1 MNCNRLKKVILP
13 CVVLAGTLALTGC
26 MDDGYDFNEV
36 DMTVGIGGDGLSL
49 PVSSTDT
56 IKLED
61 VLELDGS
68 ESVVVKDNGDY
79 VFEQTGDD
87 VAPVHPAIDPI
98 VVSQAGAPEAGE
110 IVISAVPA
118 VGGGYYEITA
128 GGRAQSF
135 TYTGSKPDEV
145 LSLTSVGVDGAIS
158 FTVEFPRELSQ
169 AVPTVDRLTV
179 TLPSYMQLD
188 NAGQGTD
195 GHTLVYTDVP
205 TTASLTV
212 DVPISS
218 LDFTVSGQGNDR
230 LAIEGDRIVMAGDIR
245 VDVSATAS
253 TAAGVDG
260 SRITSSMRMD
270 DITVT
275 SAYGKFNPDID
286 LNELGN
292 VEITGVPD
300 FLTDGNVVVDLYNP
314 QILLTVTNDM
324 AIGGVING
332 VITSHKE
339 GNDPV
344 SIPVNGINVKPSGTT
359 NVCICRRAEAVDA
372 TLYDQVLP
380 IANLS
385 DLISTIPDNIT
396 FDAEATA
403 DSKTD
408 GSFDFGKQYT
418 IQPNYRIE
426 APITFD
432 ADARIVYKDTL
443 DGWNDDIS
451 DFELAEDSYVSMSA
465 TVENRVPA
473 YLDLQVSAVDVDG
486 NVMSENDITVEVS
499 TTVLASADGENSAET
514 PLTVNIRQKSEGALS
529 RLDGLVFNVE
539 ARASEDGQNPVVGK
553 TLNAKKHFIIAR
565 DINVKLVGKVI
576 GDFN

>member
-195 GHTLVYTDVP
+195 GHTLVYIDVP

-473 YLDLQVSAVDVDG
+473 YLDLQVSAVDIDG

-514 PLTVNIRQKSEGALS
+514 PLTVNIRQKSEGAFS

>member
-1 MNCNRLKKVILP
+1 
-13 CVVLAGTLALTGC
+13 LTGC

-98 VVSQAGAPEAGE
+98 VVSQAGAPETGE

-179 TLPSYMQLD
+179 TLPSYMRLD

-195 GHTLVYTDVP
+195 EHTLVYTDVP

-432 ADARIVYKDTL
+432 ADARIVYKGTL

-473 YLDLQVSAVDVDG
+473 YLDLQVSAVDIDG

-514 PLTVNIRQKSEGALS
+514 PLTVNIRQKSEGAFS

>member
-179 TLPSYMQLD
+179 TLPSYMRLD

-195 GHTLVYTDVP
+195 EHTLVYTDVP

-432 ADARIVYKDTL
+432 ADARIVYKGTL

-473 YLDLQVSAVDVDG
+473 YLDLQVSAVDIDG

-514 PLTVNIRQKSEGALS
+514 PLTVNIRQKSEGAFS

>member
-1 MNCNRLKKVILP
+1 M
-13 CVVLAGTLALTGC
+13 TGC

-188 NAGQGTD
+188 NAGHPTD
-195 GHTLVYTDVP
+195 GHPRVYTDVP

-473 YLDLQVSAVDVDG
+473 YLDLQVSAVDIDG

-514 PLTVNIRQKSEGALS
+514 PLTVNIRQKSEGAFS

>member
-1 MNCNRLKKVILP
+1 M
-13 CVVLAGTLALTGC
+13 TGC

-98 VVSQAGAPEAGE
+98 VVSQAGTPEAGE

-179 TLPSYMQLD
+179 TLPSYMRLD
-188 NAGQGTD
+188 NAGKGTD

-205 TTASLTV
+205 TATSLTV

-339 GNDPV
+339 GNDPI

-514 PLTVNIRQKSEGALS
+514 PLTVNIRQKSEGAFS

>member
-1 MNCNRLKKVILP
+1 M
-13 CVVLAGTLALTGC
+13 TGC

-98 VVSQAGAPEAGE
+98 VVSQAGAPETGE

-179 TLPSYMQLD
+179 TLPSYMRLD

-195 GHTLVYTDVP
+195 EHTLVYTDVP

-432 ADARIVYKDTL
+432 ADARIVYKGTL

-473 YLDLQVSAVDVDG
+473 YLDLQVSAVDIDG

-514 PLTVNIRQKSEGALS
+514 PLTVNIRQKSEGAFS

>member
-98 VVSQAGAPEAGE
+98 VVSQAGAPETGE

-179 TLPSYMQLD
+179 TLPSYMRLD

-195 GHTLVYTDVP
+195 EHTLVYTDVP

-432 ADARIVYKDTL
+432 ADARIVYKGTL

-473 YLDLQVSAVDVDG
+473 YLDLQVSAVDIDG

-514 PLTVNIRQKSEGALS
+514 PLTVNIRQKSEGAFS

>member
-1 MNCNRLKKVILP
+1 M
-13 CVVLAGTLALTGC
+13 
-26 MDDGYDFNEV
+26 
-36 DMTVGIGGDGLSL
+36 
-49 PVSSTDT
+49 
-56 IKLED
+56 
-61 VLELDGS
+61 
-68 ESVVVKDNGDY
+68 
-79 VFEQTGDD
+79 
-87 VAPVHPAIDPI
+87 
-98 VVSQAGAPEAGE
+98 
-110 IVISAVPA
+110 
-118 VGGGYYEITA
+118 
-128 GGRAQSF
+128 
-135 TYTGSKPDEV
+135 
-145 LSLTSVGVDGAIS
+145 
-158 FTVEFPRELSQ
+158 
-169 AVPTVDRLTV
+169 
-179 TLPSYMQLD
+179 
-188 NAGQGTD
+188 
-195 GHTLVYTDVP
+195 
-205 TTASLTV
+205 
-212 DVPISS
+212 
-218 LDFTVSGQGNDR
+218 
-230 LAIEGDRIVMAGDIR
+230 
-245 VDVSATAS
+245 
-253 TAAGVDG
+253 
-260 SRITSSMRMD
+260 SR
-270 DITVT
+270 ITVT

-332 VITSHKE
+332 IITSHKE

-514 PLTVNIRQKSEGALS
+514 PLTVNIRQKSEGAFS